1 MERTTDLETIRKYPR
16 RFTWGKV
23 VQIHDIGPYAIVES
37 EDDKGEHG
45 FHVYVGG
52 ANTNRW
58 ELSLDAALLTA
69 IAHRAF
75 ENKNTAGQATWAM
88 ARILGTVS

>member
-1 MERTTDLETIRKYPR
+1 MDRTTDLETIRKYPR

-23 VQIHDIGPYAIVES
+23 VQIHDVGPYAIVES
-37 EDDKGEHG
+37 DNDKAERS

-52 ANTNRW
+52 SDTHRSAR
-58 ELSLDAALLTA
+58 SLDEALLTA

-88 ARILGTVS
+88 ARIIGTVS